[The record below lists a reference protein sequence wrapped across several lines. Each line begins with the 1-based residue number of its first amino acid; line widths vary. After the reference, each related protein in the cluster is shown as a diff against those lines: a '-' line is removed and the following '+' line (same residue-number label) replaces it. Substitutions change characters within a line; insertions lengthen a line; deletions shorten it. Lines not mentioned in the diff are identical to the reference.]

1 MQFSERGAFC
11 MLKWM
16 TIPILLLAALASATT
31 YYVDPAGSNANDGLS
46 PATPWRTLLKVG
58 ISTFAP
64 GDVILF
70 KRDGV
75 WNEWLT
81 PPSSGSSGSP
91 IKFDA
96 YGAGRP
102 PRFTGYYATKA
113 TDWSSTAGNVWQT
126 TLSAAQAISQ
136 LKFVQFGSIWGN
148 SQTSQGALAHD
159 RDWYYDSSSQNL
171 YVYASGGN
179 PVTAFGSVTPII
191 LSGQSLININ
201 NQSWLEI
208 QHIQLDWYDGY
219 GVQVQGA
226 SDHIWL
232 ANMSAD
238 SQVPNGT
245 VPIGFYIHP
254 NGAASDIHL
263 FNTDSHRNYVG
274 YRFDENPT
282 AIELKNCRAYANRTY
297 GLMDNTA
304 AVTYSYCHF
313 YANNLATG
321 LSTDVTGTPGPI
333 DGGHNLPAD
342 TPPNVRGFMR
352 YPARITM
359 TYDDPGLVDGSHQY
373 IQSLLPIFL
382 SKGVPL
388 SIAVVTGYDLSQ
400 QLISTFQS
408 WINAG
413 WDINSHSVSHQYFV
427 YPNAFTLQYTG
438 TAASAVTLSISG
450 RQLVITAPGDPNA
463 QVNWDLSSSGRDL
476 TPSGLDTLGGLIYTL
491 NQRGVFSVTADPNM
505 KTAVKSED
513 LADVSTQDIKSAP
526 YTLTMDKGRLM
537 TDELGWAR
545 AWMSANL
552 TGLDGG
558 HSVSLSWNAG
568 TNVSGY
574 NVYRSAT
581 SGGPYTKIAGP
592 LSTPAYTDMAVDPQ
606 QTWFYVVTALNS
618 AGESGYSNEV
628 AATVPGM
635 WVYVYPGS
643 YEDTSTESIAVAAGY
658 AGARGSG
665 VMQPSPNAAT
675 VLASG
680 INVQNILSQGVA
692 PNFQNLTDAQLAN
705 KLRALVFKSAVWGV
719 PMGIFWH
726 VNEMSAH
733 QVGVM
738 LDTLKASG
746 ASLMTN
752 TQLVHYLRGTQQDFG
767 TTYYADSAT
776 GSATDFRPAPSSP
789 VVNQGTALADEF
801 KYDLLGIDQSQF
813 GTGWEMGAFSF
824 VPEYAGHVK

>member
-1 MQFSERGAFC
+1 
-11 MLKWM
+11 MLKWT
-16 TIPILLLAALASATT
+16 TIPLLLLATLASATT

-58 ISTFAP
+58 LATFAP

-81 PPSSGSSGSP
+81 PPSSGNAGNP
-91 IKFDA
+91 IRFDA
-96 YGAGRP
+96 YGSGRP
-102 PRFTGYYATKA
+102 PRFTGYSPTQAA
-113 TDWSSTAGNVWQT
+113 DWSNASGNVWQA
-126 TLSAAQAISQ
+126 TLSATQAISQ
-136 LKFVQFGSIWGN
+136 LKFVQFGSLWGTP
-148 SQTSQGALAHD
+148 QTSQAALTHD
-159 RDWYYDSSSQNL
+159 RDWYYEVPSQIL

-179 PVTAFGSVTPII
+179 PVTIFGSVTPIL

-201 NQSWLEI
+201 GQSWIKI

-226 SDHIWL
+226 SDHLWL
-232 ANMSAD
+232 ANMSTD
-238 SQVPNGT
+238 SQVPNAT
-245 VPIGFYIHP
+245 VPIGFYVHP
-254 NGAASDIHL
+254 NVAAGDIHI
-263 FNTDSHRNYVG
+263 FNTDAHRNYVG
-274 YRFDENPT
+274 YRFDGSPT

-304 AVTYSYCHF
+304 AVTYSFCHF

-321 LSTDVTGTPGPI
+321 LSTDITGTPGPI
-333 DGGHNLPAD
+333 DGGHNLAAD

-352 YPARITM
+352 YPARISL
-359 TYDDPGLVDGSHQY
+359 TYDDPGLLDGSHQY
-373 IQSLLPIFL
+373 IQSLFPMFQA
-382 SKGVPL
+382 KNAPL

-408 WINAG
+408 WIHAG
-413 WDINSHSVSHQYFV
+413 WDLNAHSVSHQYFV
-427 YPNAFTLQYTG
+427 YPNAFTLRYTG
-438 TAASAVTLSISG
+438 TAAATVTLSISG

-476 TPSGLDTLGGLIYTL
+476 TPSGLDTLGGVIYTL
-491 NQRGVFSVTADPNM
+491 NQRGVFSATADPNM

-513 LADVSTQDIKSAP
+513 LADVNAQDIKSSS
-526 YTLTMDKGRLM
+526 YMLTMDKGRLM

-545 AWMSANL
+545 AWMNANL

-558 HSVSLSWNAG
+558 HSVWLSWNAG
-568 TNVSGY
+568 SDATGY
-574 NVYRSAT
+574 YVYRAAT

-592 LSTPAYTDMAVDPQ
+592 LSVPAYTDLAVNPQ
-606 QTWFYVVTALNS
+606 QTWYYVVTAFNS
-618 AGESGYSNEV
+618 AGESGYSNQV
-628 AATVPGM
+628 AASVPGT

-643 YEDTSTESIAVAAGY
+643 YEDASTESIAVAAGY

-680 INVQNILSQGVA
+680 INAQNILSQGIA
-692 PNFQNLTDAQLAN
+692 PNFQNLSDAQFAN

-726 VNEMSAH
+726 VNELSAH

-738 LDTLKASG
+738 VDTLKVSG
-746 ASLMTN
+746 ATLLTN
-752 TQLVHYLRGTQQDFG
+752 TQLVHYLRGTQPISGSTF
-767 TTYYADSAT
+767 YADAAS
-776 GSATDFRPAPSSP
+776 GSMPDMRPTLAAP

-801 KYDLLGIDQSQF
+801 KYDLMGIDQSQF
-813 GTGWEMGAFSF
+813 GTGWEIGAYSF
-824 VPEYAGHVK
+824 VPELIGHVR